1 MTGSVQAFRASSIDP
16 ILSLEKGQYFG
27 DSCLLN
33 QTLIFDYVCFEESTV
48 FFAPS
53 DAVDKFIQ
61 SYKLEE
67 KKPLLEFTEG
77 RINSLKRARRKF
89 RKEEQERLG
98 IEGTAK
104 HKRGLNEVE
113 GNLRGLLSPETEGE
127 VDLQPSSHL
136 KTAQKSVNKNSQRS
150 ENVGLFG
157 NLIGNSLNRDIDLLR
172 ANAIAK
178 TASKTG
184 NTSTSQKSSETKAG
198 IIKKPKKNQVAIV
211 EMPKPQNQPVAT
223 QKPLKKELFR
233 DGSMILYS
241 RGYSRVGS
249 SENNNDLDIGA
260 PQATRIVTE
269 PQDKNP
275 QKEVMD
281 FEDGDFFTPRKED
294 EDQTKGIL
302 EGMENSNPLN
312 LLKEVGLSGK
322 ELFSEPLKNIGVDFE
337 DFSDHSSDESG
348 LSEEEVKG
356 INFRK
361 RIL

>member
-1 MTGSVQAFRASSIDP
+1 MVTGSVQAFRASSIDP

-48 FFAPS
+48 FFVPS

-77 RINSLKRARRKF
+77 RINALKRARRKF

-98 IEGTAK
+98 IEETAK

-113 GNLRGLLSPETEGE
+113 GSLRGLLSPETEGE

-136 KTAQKSVNKNSQRS
+136 KTAQRS

-178 TASKTG
+178 TASKTD

-211 EMPKPQNQPVAT
+211 EIPKPQNQPPAT